1 MFYSNF
7 EHIEDAIVWGK
18 LLVILGEL
26 SLLPQDPVAWDY
38 GPHRLYQVMVVT
50 DNNNPFRLM
59 EKRFCN
65 RLAHINT
72 GSTVNPELYSTED
85 YIYPDF
91 TRTFLTVYV

>member
-1 MFYSNF
+1 MCLDFGS
-7 EHIEDAIVWGK
+7 IKDAIVWGK
-18 LLVILGEL
+18 LLVVLGEL
-26 SLLPQDPVAWDY
+26 GFLPQDPVAWDY

-72 GSTVNPELYSTED
+72 GSTVNPVFYSAED
-85 YIYPDF
+85 YIHPGF
-91 TRTFLTVYV
+91 TRTFLTVCV

>member
-38 GPHRLYQVMVVT
+38 GPHRLYQVMVLRITTIRSVSW
-50 DNNNPFRLM
+50 
-59 EKRFCN
+59 KS
-65 RLAHINT
+65 
-72 GSTVNPELYSTED
+72 GSATAPC
-85 YIYPDF
+85 PHQH
-91 TRTFLTVYV
+91 RQHG